1 MTLDDEAVALDDEAA
16 VGRGTDLWHETG
28 GSGDPTLLLLH
39 GLGGTAGVWSPVL
52 DHVRRDWSGRWVACD
67 LPGHGHSGWPAVAS
81 FGRYAADVADLVGDS
96 RDVVAV
102 GHSLGGVVALL
113 LGTGWFGVPV
123 SRVLAIGVKVHWTE
137 EDLAVSRRRALRPVT
152 TFPTEEQALDRLVK
166 VAGLPAGTPAGSDL
180 VRRGI
185 THVAGGFR
193 LSMDPAASPTARA
206 TESPAR
212 MVAASV
218 AASRAAV
225 RMVCGSE
232 DPGVT
237 IEDLRALDPGAI
249 EIPGAGHSP
258 HVECPEEI
266 FRIIGSR

>member
-1 MTLDDEAVALDDEAA
+1 MSVDSGAPVRRGGELWREA
-16 VGRGTDLWHETG
+16 G

-39 GLGGTAGVWSPVL
+39 GLGGTGGVWSPVL
-52 DHVRRDWSGRWVACD
+52 DRVRADWPGSWVVCD

-81 FGRYAADVADLVGDS
+81 FGRYAAEVADLVGDS

-123 SRVLAIGVKVHWTE
+123 SRVVAIGVKVHWTDE
-137 EDLAVSRRRALRPVT
+137 ELEVSRRRATKPVAY
-152 TFPTEEQALDRLVK
+152 FPDEDSALDRLVK
-166 VAGLPAGTPAGSDL
+166 VAGLPNGTPAGSDL
-180 VRRGI
+180 VRRGL
-185 THVAGGFR
+185 VSDPEGFR

-212 MVAASV
+212 MVSAAIG
-218 AASRAAV
+218 ASRAEV

-237 IEDLRALDPGAI
+237 IEQLRALDPDAI
-249 EIPGAGHSP
+249 ELPGAGHSP
-258 HVECPEEI
+258 HVERPDEVY
-266 FRIIGSR
+266 RIIRGL